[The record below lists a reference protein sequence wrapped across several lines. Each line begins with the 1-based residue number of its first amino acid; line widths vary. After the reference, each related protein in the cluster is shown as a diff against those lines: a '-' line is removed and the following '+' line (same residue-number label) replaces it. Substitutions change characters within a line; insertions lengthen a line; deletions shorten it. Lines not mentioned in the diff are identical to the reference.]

1 MNVKKCLE
9 QVTDL
14 ADELLTTIDD
24 ESWDE
29 AVVLSQQWDSRVRNF
44 IKSVIADQ
52 SVSVKSEIKNIAL
65 QNARIENRLTELRA
79 KVLTQI
85 QENNTSR
92 SAIQLYNNTV

>member
-65 QNARIENRLTELRA
+65 QNARIENHLTELRA